1 MHVYKCQQI
10 KRYIN
15 NNILIVLDKKKNLAE
30 LDWIRSWY
38 NLVQKRDYLFLNFN

>member
-15 NNILIVLDKKKNLAE
+15 NNILIVLDKKTWLSWTE
-30 LDWIRSWY
+30 FVLDII
-38 NLVQKRDYLFLNFN
+38 LFKKGIICF

>member
-15 NNILIVLDKKKNLAE
+15 NNILIVLDKKITWLSWTE
-30 LDWIRSWY
+30 FVLDII
-38 NLVQKRDYLFLNFN
+38 LFKKGIICF